1 MGAYA
6 PAGFCNKKAPKPLF
20 QALVQTFLCTC
31 ILLLWE
37 SQKRRLEPNI
47 LTWCAGFR
55 PFFPQSLPRFYPS
68 DRAAAPIGK
77 SIHLTVP
84 FCVGDSHPVSL
95 YSRRSAKPCSCRPI
109 FICKLIMNLL
119 SDFVNI
125 FTQKTA
131 KTARTE
137 AYRTVLILSTHFR
150 LRAHGAGQNATFE
163 HGISTVLKPVL
174 KMEMW
179 RAHPCSRLFHDRIF
193 HPCAVLF

>member
-1 MGAYA
+1 MH
-6 PAGFCNKKAPKPLF
+6 
-20 QALVQTFLCTC
+20 C

-37 SQKRRLEPNI
+37 SQEWRLEPNI

-95 YSRRSAKPCSCRPI
+95 YFAPQRKAVFLNMPI
-109 FICKLIMNLL
+109 FICKLIMNLFVH
-119 SDFVNI
+119 FVNI
-125 FTQKTA
+125 FTQKIV

-137 AYRTVLILSTHFR
+137 AYRTVLILSTHFC
-150 LRAHGAGQNATFE
+150 LCAHGALAKRD
-163 HGISTVLKPVL
+163 L
-174 KMEMW
+174 
-179 RAHPCSRLFHDRIF
+179 
-193 HPCAVLF
+193 